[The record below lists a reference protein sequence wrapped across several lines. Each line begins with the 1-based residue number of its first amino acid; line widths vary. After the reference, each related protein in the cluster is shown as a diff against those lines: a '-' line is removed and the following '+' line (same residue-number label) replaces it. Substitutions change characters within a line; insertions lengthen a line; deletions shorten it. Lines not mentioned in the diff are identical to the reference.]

1 MPQPGKDYMVVR
13 DNELTANTVLE
24 TDRLILRPWRE
35 SDAPALFAIAKD
47 PEVGPNAGWIPHE
60 SVEYSRTIIRT
71 IYLKRT
77 VFAIV
82 PKPGLV
88 DCMGIPIT
96 SGFPIGN
103 ITLAMGPNKA
113 RGTRENQAELG
124 YWLGRRYWH
133 LGFASEAAFETI
145 CYGFRNLNLDQ
156 IWCTYYKGN
165 TRSRRVMKRLGF
177 YWHHTIKSSY
187 NPMLKTSQTE
197 YYNCFTRDDFEQLYG
212 EKGIIYE

>member
-103 ITLAMGPNKA
+103 VTLAMGPNKA

-133 LGFASEAAFETI
+133 LGFASEAAFEAI

>member
-1 MPQPGKDYMVVR
+1 MVVR
-13 DNELTANTVLE
+13 DYKTITQDVLE
-24 TDRLILRPWRE
+24 TDRLILRPWKE
-35 SDAPALFAIAKD
+35 SDAPALFAIASD
-47 PEVGPNAGWIPHE
+47 PDVGPNAGWLPHE
-60 SVEYSRTIIRT
+60 SVDYSRTIIRT
-71 IYLKRT
+71 IYLRRT

-82 PKPGLV
+82 PKAGLY
-88 DCMGIPIT
+88 DNMGMPITAGIPI
-96 SGFPIGN
+96 GN
-103 ITLAMGPNKA
+103 VTLAMGPNKA
-113 RGTRENQAELG
+113 RGTKENQAELG

-133 LGFASEAAFETI
+133 MGLASEAAFKLI

-156 IWCTYYKGN
+156 IWCAYYKGN

-187 NPMLKTSQTE
+187 NPMLKRSQTE